1 MSVRCP
7 SCGFESAQDS
17 AWCDFCK
24 EHFTKGKKAAPAPP
38 PAAPPP
44 AAAPAQPKLS
54 KEELLAKVP
63 AELIA
68 SEDEEKIPVIP
79 KWVRIL
85 CWIFLGVWFLWG
97 MILGGIIYG
106 RYKARHGDASAAS
119 PRP

>member
-24 EHFTKGKKAAPAPP
+24 EPFIKGKKAAPEQP
-38 PAAPPP
+38 PAPVPP
-44 AAAPAQPKLS
+44 QPKLS

-79 KWVRIL
+79 KWVRII
-85 CWIFLGVWFLWG
+85 CWIFLGVWFMWA

-106 RYKARHGDASAAS
+106 RYRARQADAPPAA
-119 PRP
+119 RP